1 MTDGIDRRSCVM
13 ALGAVAWLATWPA
26 RAQKPALP
34 VIGYLGAESPAAFAS
49 RLRAFRQG
57 LAEAGFV
64 EGRNVAIEFRWAEG
78 QHGRLPALA
87 AELVSRRVD
96 VMVAPGGAPVALTAK
111 SATTLIPT
119 VFEMG
124 ADPIAL
130 GLVQS
135 LSRPAGNLTGVASF
149 NVDLTPK
156 RLQIL
161 LEVIPPAR
169 PVAVLVNPTSPTTN
183 TQLTRLEAAARE
195 LKVQTHIVR
204 AAVEEEFGAAFEQMR
219 SAKAAGL
226 VVASDTYF
234 ALHSEPLAALA
245 LKHRMPAITQT
256 RDFPIA
262 GGLMSYGGNFFESH
276 RIAGVYTARLL
287 SGAQPADLP
296 VQQVKGFEFF
306 VNLKTAK
313 ALRLTIPESL
323 LATADQVIA

>member
-1 MTDGIDRRSCVM
+1 MTYPTDRRSFLV
-13 ALGAVAWLATWPA
+13 AVGAGTFLATFWA
-26 RAQKPALP
+26 RAQRPALP

-57 LAEAGFV
+57 LAEAGYV
-64 EGRNVAIEFRWAEG
+64 EGRNVGIEFRWAEG
-78 QHGRLPALA
+78 QHSRLIALA

-96 VMVAPGGAPVALTAK
+96 VIVAPGGAPAALAAK
-111 SATTLIPT
+111 AATTSIPI

-124 ADPIAL
+124 GDPIAL
-130 GLVQS
+130 GLVES

-149 NVDLTPK
+149 NVDLSPK
-156 RLQIL
+156 RLQLL
-161 LEVIPPAR
+161 LEVIPTAR
-169 PVAVLVNPTSPTTN
+169 PVAVLVNPTSPTTES
-183 TQLTRLEAAARE
+183 QLNRLEAAARE
-195 LKVQTHIVR
+195 LKVQIYIVR
-204 AAVEEEFGAAFEQMR
+204 AASEQEFGAAFDKMR
-219 SAKAAGL
+219 ALNAAGL

-245 LKHRMPAITQT
+245 LKYRLPAITQT

-276 RIAGVYTARLL
+276 RIAGVYTARLIK
-287 SGAQPADLP
+287 GARPADLP

-313 ALRLTIPESL
+313 TLGITLPMSL
-323 LATADQVIA
+323 LVAADKVIE

>member
-1 MTDGIDRRSCVM
+1 MADGIDRRGCVL
-13 ALGAVAWLATWPA
+13 ALGAMTWLPPFAA
-26 RAQKPALP
+26 RAQRATLP

-49 RLRAFRQG
+49 RLDAFRQG
-57 LAEAGFV
+57 LAEAGYV
-64 EGRNVAIEFRWAEG
+64 LGRNVAIEFRWADG
-78 QHGRLPALA
+78 RHDRLPALA
-87 AELVSRRVD
+87 ADLVRRRVD
-96 VMVAPGGAPVALTAK
+96 VIVAPGGAPAALAAQ
-111 SATTLIPT
+111 SATTRIPT

-149 NVDLTPK
+149 NVDLSPK

-183 TQLTRLEAAARE
+183 MQLTRLEAAAQE
-195 LKVQTHIVR
+195 LKVQMHIVR
-204 AAVEEEFGAAFEQMR
+204 AAAEADFAGAFDKMR
-219 SAKAAGL
+219 SLNAAGL

-276 RIAGVYTARLL
+276 RIAGLYTARVLN
-287 SGAQPADLP
+287 GAQPADLP

-313 ALRLTIPESL
+313 ALRVTIPASL
-323 LATADQVIA
+323 LATADKVIP

>member
-1 MTDGIDRRSCVM
+1 MADGTDRRGCVL
-13 ALGAVAWLATWPA
+13 ALGAVAWLAAFPV
-26 RAQKPALP
+26 RAQKSELP
-34 VIGYLGAESPAAFAS
+34 VIGYLGAESPDAFAS
-49 RLRAFRQG
+49 RLDAFRQG
-57 LAEAGFV
+57 LAEAGYV
-64 EGRNVAIEFRWAEG
+64 LGRNVAIEFRWADG
-78 QHGRLPALA
+78 RHDRLPALA
-87 AELVSRRVD
+87 ADLVRRRVD
-96 VMVAPGGAPVALTAK
+96 VIVAPGGAPAALAAK
-111 SATTLIPT
+111 SATTSIPT

-149 NVDLTPK
+149 NVDLSPK

-183 TQLTRLEAAARE
+183 MQLTRLEAAAQE
-195 LKVQTHIVR
+195 LKVQMHIVR
-204 AAVEEEFGAAFEQMR
+204 AAAEADFAGAFDKMR
-219 SAKAAGL
+219 SLNAAGL

-276 RIAGVYTARLL
+276 RIAGLYTARVLN
-287 SGAQPADLP
+287 GAQPADLP

-313 ALRLTIPESL
+313 ALRVTIPASL
-323 LATADQVIA
+323 LATADKVIP